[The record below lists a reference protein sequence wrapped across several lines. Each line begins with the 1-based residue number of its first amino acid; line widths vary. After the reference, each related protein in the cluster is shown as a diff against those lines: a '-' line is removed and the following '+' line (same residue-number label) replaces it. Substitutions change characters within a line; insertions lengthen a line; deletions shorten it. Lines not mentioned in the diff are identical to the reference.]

1 MSGRNYDSNVY
12 VMVGKIPTVV
22 DTRTGFY
29 SKEIIETIKK
39 FIDPTEIK
47 QILLTHEHYDHV
59 GGALDILKSCREIQ
73 S

>member
-12 VMVGKIPTVV
+12 VMIGKIPTVV

-47 QILLTHEHYDHV
+47 
-59 GGALDILKSCREIQ
+59 
-73 S
+73 